1 MIVCV
6 MQKDSITHLSTQQY
20 QQVLDAYSVGRIRQL
35 TTLPKEATV
44 GTGSAAANL
53 EQVIIQTNR
62 GLFLLVNAID
72 ETIHQLW
79 WGTDAPTYALQLM
92 TDLKLVSAEPLA
104 TKHDEV
110 FTVHRFDRRFSV
122 FQL

>member
-1 MIVCV
+1 

-104 TKHDEV
+104 TERDEV

>member
-1 MIVCV
+1 
-6 MQKDSITHLSTQQY
+6 MQIHTATQLSTQQY
-20 QQVLDAYSVGRIRQL
+20 QQVLDAYKVGRIHQL
-35 TTLPKEATV
+35 TTLPKAATV
-44 GTGSAAANL
+44 GAGSTTATI
-53 EQVIIQTNR
+53 EQVIVQTNR

-104 TKHDEV
+104 TKRDEV